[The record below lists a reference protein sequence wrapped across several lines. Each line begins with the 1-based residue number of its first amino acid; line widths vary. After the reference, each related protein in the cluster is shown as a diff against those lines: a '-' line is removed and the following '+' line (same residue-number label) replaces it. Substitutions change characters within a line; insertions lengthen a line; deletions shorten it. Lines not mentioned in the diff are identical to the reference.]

1 MRKGVIKRYLIFTK
15 AGFQTL
21 LAYRG
26 RIFLWVL
33 GSIISAVLMG
43 LLWWAIYSFAEGPTI
58 GGFTYAQMLLYVIM
72 SAVMYQVTASDT
84 MGAIID
90 DVKSGQI
97 GMRLMKPISYRLQLC
112 FTNLGYYLGSLII
125 FGVPFILAGSLIAVY
140 GFGLTGLTWYNIL
153 LFLPASFLAMM
164 INEAYDFLFGQLA
177 FRTHAMFGVNSMSMT
192 ISGFLSGRMIPL
204 SVFPVWA
211 QKALNCTPFPF
222 MMSMPVRLY
231 LGVMSMT
238 DALISFGIAVA
249 WLIAINL
256 IGQLCYKSSVRKVV
270 VFGG

>member
-26 RIFLWVL
+26 RIFLWFL
-33 GSIISAVLMG
+33 GSLISATLMG
-43 LLWWAIYSFAEGPTI
+43 LLWWAIYSFSDDASV
-58 GGFTYAQMLLYVIM
+58 GGFTYPQMLLYVIM
-72 SAVMYQVTASDT
+72 SSVLFEVTISDT

-90 DVKSGQI
+90 DVRFGQI

-112 FTNLGYYLGSLII
+112 FTNIGFYLGRLLI
-125 FGVPFILAGSLIAVY
+125 FGIPFITAGSLIVVF
-140 GFGLTGLTWYNIL
+140 GFGLKGLTWYNIL
-153 LFLPASFLAMM
+153 LFLPASFVAMM

-204 SVFPVWA
+204 SVFPAWA
-211 QKALNCTPFPF
+211 QKVLNCTPFPF
-222 MMSMPVRLY
+222 MMSMPIRLY
-231 LGVMSMT
+231 LGTMSLT
-238 DALISFGIAVA
+238 DAAVSFAIAIA

>member
-1 MRKGVIKRYLIFTK
+1 MRRGAIKRYLIFTK

-21 LAYRG
+21 MAYRG
-26 RIFLWVL
+26 RIFLWFVGAL
-33 GSIISAVLMG
+33 ISAVLMS
-43 LLWWAIYSFAEGPTI
+43 LLWRAIYSFSDEPTI
-58 GGFTYAQMLLYVIM
+58 GGYTYSQMLLYVIV
-72 SAVMYQVTASDT
+72 SAVMFEVTVSDT
-84 MGAIID
+84 MGAIVD
-90 DVKSGQI
+90 DVRYGQI

-112 FTNLGYYLGSLII
+112 FTNIGNYLGRLLI
-125 FGVPFILAGSLIAVY
+125 FGVPFMTAGTLIAVY

-153 LFLPASFLAMM
+153 LFIPASFIAMM
-164 INEAYDFLFGQLA
+164 INEAYEFLFGQLA

-211 QKALNCTPFPF
+211 QKVLNCTPFPF

-231 LGVMSMT
+231 LGVMST
-238 DALISFGIAVA
+238 NDVLISFAVAIA
-249 WLIAINL
+249 WLIAINI
-256 IGQLCYKSSVRKVV
+256 IGQLCYKTSVRKVV